1 MLPILPTECMK
12 EIFQYVK
19 KNNESLYPSLLV
31 NRHWCKNA
39 VPLLWACPFE
49 KLNFDSIYKITSVYM
64 SLLEEHEKNHLKML
78 ITTNLYDQK
87 SILKL
92 IPNRTPLFSYSMML
106 EEFSL
111 KSLEII

>member
-1 MLPILPTECMK
+1 ML
-12 EIFQYVK
+12 
-19 KNNESLYPSLLV
+19 
-31 NRHWCKNA
+31 
-39 VPLLWACPFE
+39 
-49 KLNFDSIYKITSVYM
+49 
-64 SLLEEHEKNHLKML
+64 LLEEHEKNHLKKL

-92 IPNRTPLFSYSMML
+92 IPNKTPLFSYSMML